1 MPDDS
6 RIAAARLAALDR
18 QFLKLRWYGKLF
30 VIFYLLLVVAVPL
43 RIVSIVVQKIKYAKS
58 TEKAGDGLHPPQ
70 IRNLC
75 RRLPQH

>member
-1 MPDDS
+1 
-6 RIAAARLAALDR
+6 
-18 QFLKLRWYGKLF
+18 